1 MSVNLMPCERPVM
14 IMPKIIN
21 VLLVGVG
28 GQGTILA
35 SKVLTHVA
43 IAEGYEVKMSEIH
56 GMAQRGGS
64 VVTQVRM
71 GEGVYSPVIEPG
83 EADFIVAF
91 EQLEAY
97 RWAHFLKKDGVM
109 IVNTQK
115 NVPLTVLIG
124 AATYPENIL
133 GDLKERVGRCIGL
146 DGLKLAFEAGNAKA
160 TNVVLMGVLSK
171 YMDFPEDSWR
181 NALVERIPAKLL
193 ELNQKAFAFGVAEAK

>member
-1 MSVNLMPCERPVM
+1 MS
-14 IMPKIIN
+14 KILN

-35 SKVLTHVA
+35 SKILTHVA
-43 IAEGYEVKMSEIH
+43 LAQGYEVKMSEIH

-64 VVTQVRM
+64 VVTQVRI
-71 GEGVYSPVIEPG
+71 GENVHSPVIEAG

-97 RWAHFLKKDGVM
+97 RWAHFLKKDGVL

-115 NVPLTVLIG
+115 IMPLTVLTG
-124 AATYPENIL
+124 AQTYPTSIL
-133 GDLKERVGRCIGL
+133 GDLKGRVERYLEL
-146 DGLKLAFEAGNAKA
+146 DGLKLATEAGNAKA

-171 YMDFPEDSWR
+171 YMDFPEEAWQ
-181 NALVERIPAKLL
+181 NALTEKIPAKLL
-193 ELNQKAFAFGVAEAK
+193 ELNKKAFALGVAEVK

>member
-1 MSVNLMPCERPVM
+1 MS
-14 IMPKIIN
+14 KIIN

-35 SKVLTHVA
+35 SKILTHVA
-43 IAEGYEVKMSEIH
+43 IAQGYEVKMSEIH

-71 GEGVYSPVIEPG
+71 GENVYSPVIEAG

-97 RWAHFLKKDGVM
+97 RWAHFLKKDGVL

-115 NVPLTVLIG
+115 IVPLTVLIG
-124 AATYPENIL
+124 AATYPESIL
-133 GDLKERVGRCIGL
+133 VDLKERVERFIGL
-146 DGLKLAFEAGNAKA
+146 DGLKLASEAGNAKA
-160 TNVVLMGVLSK
+160 TNVVLMGVLSE
-171 YMDFPEDSWR
+171 YMDFPADSWQ
-181 NALVERIPAKLL
+181 NALVARIPAKML
-193 ELNQKAFAFGVAEAK
+193 ELNKKAFAYGVAKAT

>member
-1 MSVNLMPCERPVM
+1 MS
-14 IMPKIIN
+14 KITN

-35 SKVLTHVA
+35 SKILTHAA
-43 IAEGYEVKMSEIH
+43 IAQGHEVKMSEIH

-71 GEGVYSPVIEPG
+71 GKDVYSPVIEPG

-97 RWAHFLKKDGVM
+97 RWAHFLKKDGVL

-115 NVPLTVLIG
+115 IVPLPVLIG
-124 AATYPENIL
+124 AATYPESIL
-133 GDLKERVGRCIGL
+133 ADLNDRVERFIEL
-146 DGLKLAFEAGNAKA
+146 DGLKLATEAGNSKA

-171 YMDFPEDSWR
+171 YMEFPEDSWQK
-181 NALVERIPAKLL
+181 ALVEKVPAKLL
-193 ELNQKAFAFGVAEAK
+193 ELNKKAFGLGVAEVK

>member
-1 MSVNLMPCERPVM
+1 MS
-14 IMPKIIN
+14 KIIN

-35 SKVLTHVA
+35 SKILTHAA
-43 IAEGYEVKMSEIH
+43 IAQGYEVKMSEIH

-71 GEGVYSPVIEPG
+71 GENVYSPVIEPG

-97 RWAHFLKKDGVM
+97 RWAHFLKKDGVL

-115 NVPLTVLIG
+115 IVPLPVLIG
-124 AATYPENIL
+124 AATYPDSIL
-133 GDLKERVGRCIGL
+133 DDLKGRVGRFVEL
-146 DGLKLAFEAGNAKA
+146 DGLKLASEAGNAKA

-171 YMDFPEDSWR
+171 YMEFSEDFWQ
-181 NALVERIPAKLL
+181 NALEARIPAKLL
-193 ELNQKAFAFGVAEAK
+193 ELNKKAFASGIAEAK

>member
-1 MSVNLMPCERPVM
+1 MS
-14 IMPKIIN
+14 KIIN

-35 SKVLTHVA
+35 SKILTHVA
-43 IAEGYEVKMSEIH
+43 IAQGYEVKMSEIH

-71 GEGVYSPVIEPG
+71 GENVYSPVIEAG

-97 RWAHFLKKDGVM
+97 RWAHFLKKDGVL

-115 NVPLTVLIG
+115 IVPLTVLIG
-124 AATYPENIL
+124 AATYPESIL
-133 GDLKERVGRCIGL
+133 VDLKERVECFIGL
-146 DGLKLAFEAGNAKA
+146 DGLKLASEAGNAKA

-171 YMDFPEDSWR
+171 YMDFPADSWQ
-181 NALVERIPAKLL
+181 NALVARIPAKML
-193 ELNQKAFAFGVAEAK
+193 ELNKKAFAYGVAMAK

>member
-1 MSVNLMPCERPVM
+1 MS
-14 IMPKIIN
+14 KIIN

-35 SKVLTHVA
+35 SKLLTHVA
-43 IAEGYEVKMSEIH
+43 LAQGYEVKMSEIH

-71 GEGVYSPVIEPG
+71 GEDVYSPVIEPG
-83 EADFIVAF
+83 EADFVVAF

-97 RWAHFLKKDGVM
+97 RWAHFLKKDGVL

-115 NVPLTVLIG
+115 IVPLSVLIG
-124 AATYPENIL
+124 STNYPDTIL
-133 GDLKERVGRCIGL
+133 ADLKGRVKHVIEL
-146 DGLKLAFEAGNAKA
+146 DGLKLASAAGNAKA

-171 YMDFPEDSWR
+171 YMEFSEEFWQ
-181 NALVERIPAKLL
+181 NALVARIPAKFLG
-193 ELNQKAFAFGVAEAK
+193 LNKEAFASGVAEGK

>member
-1 MSVNLMPCERPVM
+1 MCVNLMPCESPVM
-14 IMPKIIN
+14 IMSKIIN

-35 SKVLTHVA
+35 SKILTHAA
-43 IAEGYEVKMSEIH
+43 IAQGYEVKMSEIH

-71 GEGVYSPVIEPG
+71 GEDVYSPVIEPG
-83 EADFIVAF
+83 DADFIVAF

-97 RWAHFLKKDGVM
+97 RWAHFLKKDGVL

-115 NVPLTVLIG
+115 IVPLTVLIG
-124 AATYPENIL
+124 AATYPESIL
-133 GDLKERVGRCIGL
+133 AELKGRVERFIEL
-146 DGLKLAFEAGNAKA
+146 DGLKLASEVGNAKA

-171 YMDFPEDSWR
+171 YMDFPEDSWQ
-181 NALVERIPAKLL
+181 NALVARIPAKLL
-193 ELNQKAFAFGVAEAK
+193 ELNKKAFASGVAEAK

>member
-1 MSVNLMPCERPVM
+1 MS
-14 IMPKIIN
+14 KIIN

-35 SKVLTHVA
+35 SKILTHVA
-43 IAEGYEVKMSEIH
+43 LAQGHEVKMSEIH

-83 EADFIVAF
+83 EADFVVAF

-97 RWAHFLKKDGVM
+97 RWAHFLKKDGTL

-115 NVPLTVLIG
+115 IVPLTVLIG
-124 AATYPENIL
+124 AANYPESIL
-133 GDLKERVGRCIGL
+133 VDLKDRVERFIEL
-146 DGLKLAFEAGNAKA
+146 DGLKLASEAGNAKA

-171 YMDFPEDSWR
+171 YMGFPEEAWQ
-181 NALVERIPAKLL
+181 NALEARIPAKLL
-193 ELNQKAFAFGVAEAK
+193 ELNKKAFASGVAAAK

>member
-1 MSVNLMPCERPVM
+1 MS
-14 IMPKIIN
+14 KITN

-35 SKVLTHVA
+35 SKILTHVA
-43 IAEGYEVKMSEIH
+43 IAQGYEVKMSEIH

-71 GEGVYSPVIEPG
+71 GKDVYSPVIEPG

-97 RWAHFLKKDGVM
+97 RWAHFLKKDGVL

-115 NVPLTVLIG
+115 IAPLPVLIG
-124 AATYPENIL
+124 AATYPESIL
-133 GDLKERVGRCIGL
+133 ADLNERVERSTEV
-146 DGLKLAFEAGNAKA
+146 DGLKLASEAGNAKA

-171 YMDFPEDSWR
+171 YMEFPEDSWQ
-181 NALVERIPAKLL
+181 NALVAKVPAKLL
-193 ELNQKAFAFGVAEAK
+193 ELNKKAFNLGVAEAK

>member
-1 MSVNLMPCERPVM
+1 MCVNLMPCERPVR
-14 IMPKIIN
+14 IMSKIIN

-35 SKVLTHVA
+35 SKILTHVA
-43 IAEGYEVKMSEIH
+43 IAQGYEVKMSEIH

-71 GEGVYSPVIEPG
+71 GENVYSPVIEPG

-115 NVPLTVLIG
+115 IVPLTVLIG
-124 AATYPENIL
+124 ANTYPKTIL
-133 GDLKERVGRCIGL
+133 GDLKERVERFIGL
-146 DGLKLAFEAGNAKA
+146 DGLKLASDAGNAKA

-171 YMDFPEDSWR
+171 YMDFPEDSWQ
-181 NALVERIPAKLL
+181 NALVAKIPAKLL
-193 ELNQKAFAFGVAEAK
+193 ELNKKAFAYGVAEAK

>member
-1 MSVNLMPCERPVM
+1 MS
-14 IMPKIIN
+14 KITN

-35 SKVLTHVA
+35 SKILTHVA
-43 IAEGYEVKMSEIH
+43 MAQGYEVKMSEIH

-71 GEGVYSPVIEPG
+71 GENVYSPVIEPG

-97 RWAHFLKKDGVM
+97 RWAHFLKKDGVL

-115 NVPLTVLIG
+115 IVPLTVLIG
-124 AATYPENIL
+124 AQTYPKTIL
-133 GDLKERVGRCIGL
+133 SDLKERVERYIEL
-146 DGLKLAFEAGNAKA
+146 DGLKLASEAGNAKA

-171 YMDFPEDSWR
+171 YMNFPEDTWK
-181 NALVERIPAKLL
+181 NALEARIPAKLL
-193 ELNQKAFAFGVAEAK
+193 ELNKIAFALGVAEAK